1 MEKKEKAVRA
11 VRAPNALEAFST
23 VVILMILIVF
33 AIQHGVNTIP
43 MLIIATAWCMIIGWR
58 CGHSYKTLMDS
69 VMERLGGLMEV
80 VLIIFSIGIFI
91 AAMVFSGT
99 IPTIIYYLIGVINPN
114 FMIVLSFALTAI
126 VAVLIGT
133 SWGTAGTVGVV
144 MLSIA
149 SSMGVSMPM
158 VAGAVI
164 SGSHVGQLLSPMS
177 DTTNVAANLA
187 GADAVSLIKRIS
199 YYSIPVVVGSLIL
212 YTILGFTGG
221 ASGANI
227 EEALLIREEISS
239 VFNVNPVVILPMLLV
254 FVMTFKKQPIIK
266 SLIVSA
272 LTAVVFG
279 SVFNGYSIWAG
290 LESLQSGFSFEA
302 VTGLN
307 PADYSEVFLNLVN
320 RGGIMGMISSA
331 LLAIAATCYGGVMIK
346 IGSVK
351 VVAEILFSRVKS
363 RVGLVFS
370 SIAVS
375 GIVVALTTSAYLAI
389 LMASDLFREKFHKAG
404 MDDKDLISSCISAS
418 SQFVTCVPWVDTAIY
433 LASISGVSTMASLP
447 FNFFCWGNA
456 AVAIVMAV
464 VGIGFA
470 NGKRLGKREVAVQA

>member
-1 MEKKEKAVRA
+1 MENNKRVQRN
-11 VRAPNALEAFST
+11 PNVVEAFST
-23 VVILMILIVF
+23 IVVLMALIVV
-33 AIQHGVNTIP
+33 AIQQAVNTIP

-58 CGHSYKTLMDS
+58 CGYTYKELMDS

-80 VLIIFSIGIFI
+80 VLIIFSIGVFI

-99 IPTIIYYLIGVINPN
+99 IPAIIYYMVGVINPS
-114 FMIVLSFALTAI
+114 FMIVLSFVITGI

-133 SWGTAGTVGVV
+133 SWGTAGTVGIV

-164 SGSHVGQLLSPMS
+164 SGAHVGQLLSPMS

-187 GADAVSLIKRIS
+187 GTDAISLIKRIS
-199 YYSIPVVVGSLIL
+199 YYSIPVVVLSIVM
-212 YTILGFTGG
+212 YTVLGFTGG
-221 ASGANI
+221 ASGANMQ
-227 EEALLIREEISS
+227 EALLIREEIKS
-239 VFNVNPVVILPMLLV
+239 VFNVNPLVILPMVLV

-272 LTAVVFG
+272 LVAVVFG
-279 SVFNGYSIWAG
+279 TVFNGFSIWKG
-290 LESLQSGFSFEA
+290 LDALYNGFSFET
-302 VTGLN
+302 VTGLSSEG
-307 PADYSEVFLNLVN
+307 YSDVFLNLVN
-320 RGGIMGMISSA
+320 RGGVMGMISSA

-346 IGSVK
+346 IGSVR
-351 VVAEILFSRVKS
+351 VVAEVLFSRVKS
-363 RVGLVFS
+363 RTGLVFS

-389 LMASDLFREKFHKAG
+389 LMASDLFKEKFRQAG
-404 MDDKDLISSCISAS
+404 MDDDDLISSCISAS

-433 LASISGVSTMASLP
+433 LASISGVATMVSLP

-456 AVAIVMAV
+456 VMAIILSV
-464 VGIGFA
+464 TGIGFA
-470 NGKRLGKREVAVQA
+470 NGKRLTKKAKAN

>member
-1 MEKKEKAVRA
+1 MEKKIRK
-11 VRAPNALEAFST
+11 PNAIEALST
-23 VVILMILIVF
+23 VVILMVLIVF
-33 AIQHGVNTIP
+33 AIQMGVNTIP
-43 MLIIATAWCMIIGWR
+43 MLIISTMWCMIIGWR
-58 CGHSYKTLMDS
+58 CGYTYDDLMKA
-69 VMERLGGLMEV
+69 VLERLGGLMEV

-91 AAMVFSGT
+91 AAMVYSGT

-114 FMIVLSFALTAI
+114 FMIVLSFLITAI

-133 SWGTAGTVGVV
+133 SWGTAGTVGIV

-187 GADAVSLIKRIS
+187 GTDAMRMIKRIS
-199 YYSIPVVVGSLIL
+199 YYSIPVVIISVIL
-212 YTILGFTGG
+212 YTIMGFTGG

-227 EEALLIREEISS
+227 EEALLIREEIKS
-239 VFNVNPVVILPMLLV
+239 VFNVNPIVIFPMILV
-254 FVMTFKKQPIIK
+254 FVLTFKKQPIIK
-266 SLIVSA
+266 NLIISA
-272 LTAVVFG
+272 LTAIIFG
-279 SVFNGYSIWAG
+279 AAFNGYSVWRG
-290 LESLQSGFSFEA
+290 LDALYTGFDFQT
-302 VTGLN
+302 VTGLAPVN
-307 PADYSEVFLNLVN
+307 YSDVFLNLVN
-320 RGGIMGMISSA
+320 RGGVLGMISSA
-331 LLAIAATCYGGVMIK
+331 LLAVAATCYGGVMIK
-346 IGSVK
+346 IGSVN
-351 VVAEILFSRVKS
+351 VIAEILFAKVKS

-370 SIAVS
+370 SVAVS

-389 LMASDLFREKFHKAG
+389 LMASDLFKEKFHEAG
-404 MDDKDLISSCISAS
+404 MDDEDLISSCICAS

-433 LASISGVSTMASLP
+433 LASISGVATMTSLP

-456 AVAIVMAV
+456 AMAIILSI

-470 NGKRLGKREVAVQA
+470 NGKRRKTDKAVATTN